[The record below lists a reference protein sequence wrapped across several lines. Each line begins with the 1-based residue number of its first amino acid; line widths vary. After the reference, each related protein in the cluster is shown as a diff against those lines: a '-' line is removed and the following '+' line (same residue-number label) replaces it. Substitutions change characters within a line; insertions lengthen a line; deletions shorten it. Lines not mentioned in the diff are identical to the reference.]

1 MNYIRVCKG
10 VNDKGTL
17 LPRSTDVYRNVDL
30 NHDYYTSAFL
40 YNEEQYQSFKKT
52 GTVAGIT
59 DTVTDK
65 LYWDF
70 DSAAD
75 LTQAK
80 ADAELLCNRLEKDA
94 KFSPQNIA
102 LFFSGKKGF
111 QVEVTIK
118 DSAFTPAE
126 VKNICLNLG
135 DGLATLD
142 RRIYN
147 SNRILRLPLSKH
159 QDTGLYKIPLDYSAL
174 SEASIEEIREEAKN
188 TMAPADLVSIFKT
201 AGKNTLIDTLKAKTP
216 KLSEVK
222 TIKVAYDISD
232 VDWGSK
238 PKFLT
243 PEKFLLSLGFFE
255 SGERSHALMILG
267 STFKSLG
274 FNETQTYHFLK
285 SAAEQQGDRTGEDKF
300 PKGEIYKNIIAQ
312 IYSPTWKGGVYSV
325 ANDELL
331 QRLNALVPANVSHVD
346 DTDSILSLED
356 SLGKFGEYA
365 RNIDKNTVRSG
376 IAELD
381 KKLRMQTGRL
391 YAILGS
397 PGSGKTSLSVELIN
411 NTSKL
416 GEHSLMGSY
425 DMSCPDTIQKLIQR
439 HTKLTA
445 DQIYER
451 MQNDPK
457 GSYTEFKK
465 ILQEN
470 YSNTT
475 FVFKTGQSI
484 SELKQTILEREKQLG
499 VEIRLVVVDY
509 LELIQSKFS
518 DPTQASMES
527 IQGLREIAIN
537 MNKAVV
543 VMLQPNKMAGTI
555 DEPILSGNA
564 AKGSSSILQA
574 VTAML
579 TIHRPG
585 YSSRTPENDRFIGID
600 CVKNRSGALFSIDL
614 HFDGATGNIRSLSDE
629 EKMEL
634 RMLRDAKKEEQDD
647 DLKMF

>member
-1 MNYIRVCKG
+1 M
-10 VNDKGTL
+10 
-17 LPRSTDVYRNVDL
+17 
-30 NHDYYTSAFL
+30 
-40 YNEEQYQSFKKT
+40 
-52 GTVAGIT
+52 
-59 DTVTDK
+59 
-65 LYWDF
+65 
-70 DSAAD
+70 
-75 LTQAK
+75 
-80 ADAELLCNRLEKDA
+80 
-94 KFSPQNIA
+94 
-102 LFFSGKKGF
+102 
-111 QVEVTIK
+111 
-118 DSAFTPAE
+118 
-126 VKNICLNLG
+126 
-135 DGLATLD
+135 
-142 RRIYN
+142 
-147 SNRILRLPLSKH
+147 
-159 QDTGLYKIPLDYSAL
+159 
-174 SEASIEEIREEAKN
+174 
-188 TMAPADLVSIFKT
+188 
-201 AGKNTLIDTLKAKTP
+201 
-216 KLSEVK
+216 
-222 TIKVAYDISD
+222 
-232 VDWGSK
+232 
-238 PKFLT
+238 
-243 PEKFLLSLGFFE
+243 
-255 SGERSHALMILG
+255 
-267 STFKSLG
+267 
-274 FNETQTYHFLK
+274 
-285 SAAEQQGDRTGEDKF
+285 
-300 PKGEIYKNIIAQ
+300 
-312 IYSPTWKGGVYSV
+312 
-325 ANDELL
+325 
-331 QRLNALVPANVSHVD
+331 VPANVNHIED
-346 DTDSILSLED
+346 NDSILSLDD
-356 SLGKFGEYA
+356 SLGKFSEYA

-391 YAILGS
+391 YAILGC

-439 HTKLTA
+439 HTKLSA

-451 MQNDPK
+451 MKSSPK
-457 GSYTEFKK
+457 ESYDEFKK

-475 FVFKTGQSI
+475 FVFKTGQTI

-600 CVKNRSGALFSIDL
+600 CVKNRSGALFSVDL
-614 HFDGATGNIRSLSDE
+614 HFDGATGNIRSLTDE
-629 EKMEL
+629 ERMEL
-634 RMLRDAKKEEQDD
+634 KMLRDAKKESKENDI
-647 DLKMF
+647 DLF